1 MVLAHMV
8 HIDRIAV
15 ICDFAETYH
24 IYDMWT
30 LPARTAA
37 TLACGLGPNS
47 RIMLKLAGVEISPPF
62 SLLVAML
69 IDEVRAFRYMWA
81 DESAGEPAFITDV
94 MLGNREPAR
103 NNSAVATYESG
114 AAFEE
119 ARAAII
125 ERIKRNNGG

>member
-24 IYDMWT
+24 IYDMWA

-47 RIMLKLAGVEISPPF
+47 RIMQKLAGVEISPPF
-62 SLLVAML
+62 SLLVALL

-81 DESAGEPAFITDV
+81 DESAGEPPSVVDYMT
-94 MLGNREPAR
+94 GNVQEEK
-103 NNSAVATYESG
+103 NKSAVATYESG
-114 AAFEE
+114 AAFDE

>member
-1 MVLAHMV
+1 MTLAHMV
-8 HIDRIAV
+8 HIDRTAV

-24 IYDMWT
+24 VFDMWA

-37 TLACGLGPNS
+37 TLACGLGPDS
-47 RIMLKLAGVEISPPF
+47 RIMQKLAGVEISPPIL
-62 SLLVAML
+62 LLVAML

-81 DESAGEPAFITDV
+81 DESAGEPPYITDV
-94 MLGNREPAR
+94 IMGKREPAKQT
-103 NNSAVATYESG
+103 AVTTYESG

-125 ERIKRNNGG
+125 ERIKENNGG